1 MLWLIIVCKLKEDE
15 ECIVIIISVL
25 FEFLSCIFLCIWPLF
40 MLRFSTKVSQARA
53 RARGFVQESFYLN
66 IVMITMN
73 WIPSTQLEAAGGFV
87 YHFYRL
93 LSLCCLVVCF
103 ERASTELFAENTL
116 EAEQLSI
123 RNTSALCSFLLW
135 ARELS
140 ICSNWLLGLCF
151 ISDACER
158 MYRHIDGEGKIMG
171 WEKWMVERVA
181 LMFCVVS
188 LYRYD

>member
-15 ECIVIIISVL
+15 ECIVIIISVP
-25 FEFLSCIFLCIWPLF
+25 FEFSCVFGHCLCCAFPQKF
-40 MLRFSTKVSQARA
+40 PKRA
-53 RARGFVQESFYLN
+53 RACGFVQESFYLN

-140 ICSNWLLGLCF
+140 ICSNWLLESCF

-188 LYRYD
+188 LYRHD